1 VFPYFALS
9 SRALRLTTLGALGLL
24 VGCAD
29 APPPAAAPPRV
40 EVVSV
45 APRTLAESFDFTG
58 EVVAWRRVEVRAAI
72 EGIIEERTFQE
83 GAEVRPAQ
91 ILYRIDRT
99 VWEAAL
105 RDAEA
110 RRQLAE
116 RTVERLRPLLANN
129 AVAKQDVDNA
139 EAELLRARA
148 EEDEARKHLDDTIVR
163 AEIGGRIGKTRL
175 DRGGRITGSDDLLT
189 TIDQLD
195 PIYVSFHPSRQQVA
209 AWLSRPDGP
218 SLIKPGSALRIDA
231 ILPDGSVY
239 PVAGALDYIDPVL
252 GAGTG
257 TQEFRARLANRDR
270 VLVPGQFVR
279 ARVSGFVR
287 DSALTVPQRAVQQS
301 LGRQFVY
308 LVGPGDTVAVRNVVP
323 GSWTGDQW
331 VIEEGLTPGD
341 RVVVS
346 GVQKIRAGM
355 VVSPVVI
362 PADSMD
368 ASGE

>member
-1 VFPYFALS
+1 MLPLFPVRT
-9 SRALRLTTLGALGLL
+9 SRFSLLGTISLL
-24 VGCAD
+24 AACAD
-29 APPPAAAPPRV
+29 APPPAASATRV
-40 EVVSV
+40 EVISV

-83 GAEVRPAQ
+83 GAEVRPGQ
-91 ILYRIDRT
+91 VLYRIDRT

-110 RRQLAE
+110 RRRLAE
-116 RTVERLRPLLANN
+116 QTVERLRPLLANN
-129 AVAKQDVDNA
+129 AVAQQDVDNA

-148 EEDEARKHLDDTIVR
+148 DEDEARKHLDDTIVR

-195 PIYVSFHPSRQQVA
+195 PVYVSFHPSRQQVA

-218 SLIKPGSALRIDA
+218 SLVKPGSALRIDA
-231 ILPDGSVY
+231 ILPDGSAY
-239 PVAGALDYIDPVL
+239 PVTGTLDYIDPVL

-257 TQEFRARLANRDR
+257 TQEFRARLANPDR
-270 VLVPGQFVR
+270 VLIPGQFVR

-287 DSALTVPQRAVQQS
+287 DSALTIPQRAVQQS

-331 VIEEGLTPGD
+331 VIEEGIAPGD

-362 PADSMD
+362 PADSTD

>member
-1 VFPYFALS
+1 MIPYLS
-9 SRALRLTTLGALGLL
+9 RSSHSRRLATLGAFGLL
-24 VGCAD
+24 AGCAD
-29 APPPAAAPPRV
+29 APPPTATPPRV

-45 APRTLAESFDFTG
+45 APRSLAEAFDFTG

-83 GAEVRPAQ
+83 GSEVRPGQ
-91 ILYRIDRT
+91 VLYRIDRT

-129 AVAKQDVDNA
+129 AVATQDVDNA
-139 EAELLRARA
+139 ESELLRARA
-148 EEDEARKHLDDTIVR
+148 DEDEARKHLDDTIVR

-195 PIYVSFHPSRQQVA
+195 PVYVSFHPSRQQVA
-209 AWLSRPDGP
+209 AWLSRPDEP
-218 SLIKPGSALRIDA
+218 SLIRPGSALRIDV
-231 ILPDGSVY
+231 ILPDGSVH
-239 PVAGALDYIDPVL
+239 PVAGTLDYIDPVV

-257 TQEFRARLANRDR
+257 TQEFRARFANPGR

-287 DSALTVPQRAVQQS
+287 DSALTIPQRAVQQS

-308 LVGPGDTVAVRNVVP
+308 LVGPGDTVVVRTVIP
-323 GSWTGDQW
+323 GSWTRDQW
-331 VIEEGLTPGD
+331 VIEEGLAPGD

-362 PADSMD
+362 PADSAD
-368 ASGE
+368 TSGE

>member
-1 VFPYFALS
+1 MFPPSS
-9 SRALRLTTLGALGLL
+9 SRSPRVALWGTLGLL
-24 VGCAD
+24 AACAETPSPTT
-29 APPPAAAPPRV
+29 AVTRV
-40 EVVSV
+40 EVIAV
-45 APRTLAESFDFTG
+45 APRPLAEMFDFTG

-72 EGIIEERTFQE
+72 QGIIEERTFQE
-83 GAEVRPAQ
+83 GSEIRPGQA
-91 ILYRIDRT
+91 LYRIDRT

-110 RRQLAE
+110 RRRLAE

-148 EEDEARKHLDDTIVR
+148 DEDEARKHLDDTVVR
-163 AEIGGRIGKTRL
+163 AEIGGRIGKARL

-195 PIYVSFHPSRQQVA
+195 PVYVSFHPSRQQVA

-218 SLIKPGSALRIDA
+218 SLIRPGSALRIEA
-231 ILPDGSVY
+231 ILPEGSVY
-239 PVAGALDYIDPVL
+239 PVPGTLDYIDPVL

-257 TQEFRARLANRDR
+257 TQEFRARLANPDR

-287 DSALTVPQRAVQQS
+287 DGALTVPQRAVQQS

-323 GSWTGDQW
+323 GTWSGDQW
-331 VIEEGLTPGD
+331 VIEEGLAPGD

-346 GVQKIRAGM
+346 GVQKVRAGM
-355 VVSPVVI
+355 VVTPVVI

-368 ASGE
+368 GSGE